1 MRASVLF
8 EQGKPLSVE
17 DVELEAP
24 RAGEVLV
31 RIVLGDEGAGV
42 VESLGPGVGGLAPG
56 DHVILSWAPTCG
68 NGRAVYS

>member
-17 DVELEAP
+17 DLELEAP

-31 RIVLGDEGAGV
+31 RMMASGV
-42 VESLGPGVGGLAPG
+42 CHS
-56 DHVILSWAPTCG
+56 
-68 NGRAVYS
+68 

>member
-24 RAGEVLV
+24 RTGEVLV
-31 RIVLGDEGAGV
+31 RMTASGV
-42 VESLGPGVGGLAPG
+42 CHSCLHAADGSWKGVPCPSCWATRARAWWKRSAP
-56 DHVILSWAPTCG
+56 A
-68 NGRAVYS
+68 